1 MTEDKIKRVPFIT
14 MSVNLQRDEYKKQYI
29 ESYHIN
35 EVDTLYLLQNTKNSN
50 DHGLKFNS
58 QTWVPQMKDKIYFMK
73 GCTVPR
79 VKLKD
84 LAVKYKIRTTTD
96 IDSATVVVGSDSAGN
111 KLFSDN
117 WYYMMHG
124 KVFEAALEV
133 LKEQAKDTPY
143 DYQLH
148 RIEELKNTVFDGE
161 WPECI
166 YTDWNTHKLCRP
178 DSWYPQ
184 EYVNALNEKLNVK
197 DSSELYKLY
206 ASQRNSIWS
215 RTINQDNLDLYREFE
230 KHTIIEQSAL
240 LEVINGDEATCIDED
255 AYQNIRNMFNSSDF
269 DNHTMAMEIMANC
282 NYKGSMLYLLMLFF
296 HCDNQITASRS
307 KNHVNFK
314 SLRNYLDIS
323 GYGLH
328 HIDEVIKRLIENNC
342 LNTEALDFIM
352 DDQKEY
358 FKSNGYSSYIIPQA
372 YILNPDASEVTGIKY
387 KNDIVE
393 FKDQHI
399 ETSTTEEEIIED
411 TEEEVTVS
419 EPDTAELTIQEDPEI
434 EEEAVET
441 EEEVIEPAVAE
452 TPIVQK
458 DEAEFDWF

>member
-1 MTEDKIKRVPFIT
+1 MTEDKIKRVPFVRL
-14 MSVNLQRDEYKKQYI
+14 SAKLERDEYKKQYI
-29 ESYHIN
+29 ESYYVE
-35 EVDTLYLLQNTKNSN
+35 EVDTLYILQNTKNSN

-96 IDSATVVVGSDSAGN
+96 IDSATVVVGSDSAGY
-111 KLFSDN
+111 KLFNDGWHYTVS
-117 WYYMMHG
+117 G

-161 WPECI
+161 WPEYI
-166 YTDWNTHKLCRP
+166 YTDWNTAKLCRP
-178 DSWYPQ
+178 DSYYPQ
-184 EYVNALNEKLNVK
+184 EYVNTLYKKLNVK
-197 DSSELYKLY
+197 DGFELSKVYSTKN
-206 ASQRNSIWS
+206 NSTWS
-215 RTINQDNLDLYREFE
+215 RTINQDNLDLYREYE

-240 LEVINGDEATCIDED
+240 LEVINGDESTSIDED
-255 AYQNIRNMFNSSDF
+255 AYQNIRNMFNSSDS

-296 HCDNQITASRS
+296 HCNNQINNSRS

-314 SLRNYLDIS
+314 SLRNYLDID

-328 HIDEVIKRLIENNC
+328 HIDEVIKRLIENNS

-358 FKSNGYSSYIIPQA
+358 FKTNGYSKYIIPQA
-372 YILNPDASEVTGIKY
+372 YILNPDASEATGIKY
-387 KNDIVE
+387 KNNVVE
-393 FKDQHI
+393 FEDKHI
-399 ETSTTEEEIIED
+399 ETSATEEEIIED

-434 EEEAVET
+434 EEDTVEI
-441 EEEVIEPAVAE
+441 EEEVTEPAVAE